1 MNEQEILGLEDKR
14 FAAMIAEDFGTLEA
28 LTHDELVYT
37 HGHGGGDSKA
47 SWIETMRSGK
57 THYRKIVPG
66 ERKVRLFG
74 DVALVTGRLDYELES
89 KDFLKKRIEQ
99 AAKHVPLEDL
109 CLSPQCGF
117 SSTHHGNNLTMDE
130 QWRKLERVIEV
141 AQEVWR

>member
-37 HGHGGGDSKA
+37 HGHGGRDSKA

-89 KDFLKKRIEQ
+89 AGQPRSLKFVFL
-99 AAKHVPLEDL
+99 AVWAKT
-109 CLSPQCGF
+109 PQGWQF
-117 SSTHHGNNLTMDE
+117 
-130 QWRKLERVIEV
+130 V
-141 AQEVWR
+141 AWQTTPRPA

>member
-1 MNEQEILGLEDKR
+1 MTEQEILGLEDQR

-37 HGHGGGDSKA
+37 HGHGGGDTKA
-47 SWIETMRSGK
+47 SWLETMRSGK

-89 KDFLKKRIEQ
+89 AGQPRSLKFVFL
-99 AAKHVPLEDL
+99 AVWAKTPRGW
-109 CLSPQCGF
+109 QF
-117 SSTHHGNNLTMDE
+117 
-130 QWRKLERVIEV
+130 V
-141 AQEVWR
+141 AWQTTPRPA